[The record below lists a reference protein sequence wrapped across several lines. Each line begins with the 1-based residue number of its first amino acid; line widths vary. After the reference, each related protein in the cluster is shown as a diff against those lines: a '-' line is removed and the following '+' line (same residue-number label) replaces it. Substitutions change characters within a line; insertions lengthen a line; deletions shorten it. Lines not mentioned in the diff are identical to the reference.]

1 MTKAVSNRE
10 ICFIKAVLLLCEHG
24 HFFFSKFCVAW
35 CKLPSPPPLELP
47 STKNQSGNRIFWL
60 YDGNDRFNYESLNSD
75 KNIIKVLYTILSLG
89 STKPQTVSCWF
100 SSFIDCVFY
109 GCWKNKKKLILIY
122 IHINTTFM

>member
-1 MTKAVSNRE
+1 MLS
-10 ICFIKAVLLLCEHG
+10 LCEHG

-75 KNIIKVLYTILSLG
+75 KNIIKVLYTILSLDKNHYFG
-89 STKPQTVSCWF
+89 AYAIKPMKVDIS
-100 SSFIDCVFY
+100 
-109 GCWKNKKKLILIY
+109 
-122 IHINTTFM
+122 